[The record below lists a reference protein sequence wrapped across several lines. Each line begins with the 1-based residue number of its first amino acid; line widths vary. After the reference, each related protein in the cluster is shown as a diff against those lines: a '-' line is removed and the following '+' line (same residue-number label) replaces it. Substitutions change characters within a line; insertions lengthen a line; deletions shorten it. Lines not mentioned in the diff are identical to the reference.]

1 MATPLRSTFKQM
13 MNEVVAYGSCCECGS
28 CVLVCPHNVIEYVD
42 GKPRQT
48 AKASAPFDFCG
59 ISEGIGCDVC
69 AQVCP
74 RLYPREFQLTDAVF
88 RDEPKVYEGVF
99 GRYRRIV
106 AARSTDARVQATCQD
121 GGVVTTLLAYG
132 FEQGLIDGAAV
143 SARDPERPAHPVP
156 RLVTSREEALE
167 TAGSW
172 YTYCPNNL
180 ALELAEE
187 KGCTRIAFV
196 GVPCQVTPVRKMQ
209 QADPAYL
216 DNGRKKEKHIA
227 RQTKFLKGSGDRV
240 ALTIGLLCTE
250 VFTYEGL
257 MEQKIEREMGI
268 PLAEVEKFNVKGK
281 VLIYK
286 KGGELVEMP
295 LKRAQEYARP
305 ECHHCGDFTGEVAD
319 ISCGGVGSMEWTI
332 TILRTQKGEQLFDR
346 LVADGRV
353 ETRPMDEF
361 ESSMKILLR
370 LAKRQHERVP
380 VPPGREPRWV
390 RPAHALPSDRPAIP
404 SWAQDA

>member
-1 MATPLRSTFKQM
+1 MPIRSTFRQM

-28 CVLVCPHNVIEYVD
+28 CVLVCPHNVIEYID

-74 RLYPREFQLTDAVF
+74 RLYPRDFQLADAVF
-88 RDEPKVYEGVF
+88 AADPPPYEGAF
-99 GRYRRIV
+99 GRYRRVV
-106 AARSTDARVQATCQD
+106 AARSTDAAVQARCQD

-132 FEQGLIDGAAV
+132 FEKGLIDGAAV
-143 SARDPERPAHPVP
+143 SVRDPERPAHPIP
-156 RLVTSREEALE
+156 KLITSRDEVLD

-180 ALELAEE
+180 ALEEAQAL
-187 KGCTRIAFV
+187 GCESVAFV

-209 QADPAYL
+209 QADASYL
-216 DNGRKKEKHIA
+216 DNGRKKEKHIE
-227 RQTKFLKGSGDRV
+227 RQTTFLKGFGDRV
-240 ALTIGLLCTE
+240 SLTVGLLCTE
-250 VFTYEGL
+250 VFTYDGL
-257 MEQKIEREMGI
+257 MVDKIQGDMGV

-286 KGGELVEMP
+286 KGGELIEMP

-305 ECHHCGDFTGEVAD
+305 ECHHCGDFSAEVAD

-332 TILRTQKGEQLFDR
+332 VILRTPKGEEIFDQM
-346 LVADGRV
+346 VAEGRV
-353 ETRPMDEF
+353 ETRSMDEF
-361 ESSMKILLR
+361 ENSMKIMIR
-370 LAKRQHERVP
+370 LAQRQHERVP
-380 VPPGREPRWV
+380 VPPGRSPSWV
-390 RPAHALPSDRPAIP
+390 RPPHAMPTDRAPS
-404 SWAQDA
+404 

>member
-1 MATPLRSTFKQM
+1 MHQPIRSSFKQM

-42 GKPRQT
+42 GKPKQT
-48 AKASAPFDFCG
+48 AKASAPHDFCG

-74 RLYPREFQLTDAVF
+74 RLYPREFQLAEQVF
-88 RDEPKVYEGVF
+88 RDDPPPYEGIF
-99 GRYRRIV
+99 GKYRRIV
-106 AARSTDARVQATCQD
+106 AARSTDTEVQRRCQD
-121 GGVVTTLLAYG
+121 GGVVTTLIAWG
-132 FEQGLIDGAAV
+132 FEQGIFDGAAV
-143 SARDPERPAHPVP
+143 SVRDPEKPAHPKP
-156 RLVTSREEALE
+156 ALLTSRDQVLDS
-167 TAGSW
+167 AGSW

-180 ALELAEE
+180 ALEEAEA
-187 KGCTRIAFV
+187 KGCEKVVFV

-216 DNGRKKEKHIA
+216 DNGRKKEKHIE
-227 RQTKFLKGSGDRV
+227 RQSKFLKGFGARV
-240 ALTIGLLCTE
+240 NLTVGLLCTE

-257 MEQKIEREMGI
+257 MVEKIEREMGI
-268 PLAEVEKFNVKGK
+268 PLTEVEKFNVKGK

-286 KGGELVEMP
+286 KGGELIEMP

-332 TILRTQKGEQLFDR
+332 VILRSSRGEELFDR

-353 ETRPMDEF
+353 ETRSMDEF
-361 ESSMKILLR
+361 ENSMKIMLR

-380 VPPGREPRWV
+380 VPPAREPHWV
-390 RPAHALPSDRPAIP
+390 RPDFAAPEDRPAEP
-404 SWAQDA
+404 EWARA

>member
-1 MATPLRSTFKQM
+1 MSAPLRSTFKQM

-48 AKASAPFDFCG
+48 AKATAPHDFCG

-74 RLYPREFQLTDAVF
+74 RLYPREFQLADAVF
-88 RDEPKVYEGVF
+88 RDEPKVYDGVF

-132 FEQGLIDGAAV
+132 FEKGLIDGAAV
-143 SARDPERPAHPVP
+143 SARDPERPAHPIP
-156 RLVTSREEALE
+156 KLVTSREEALE

-172 YTYCPNNL
+172 YTYCPNDL
-180 ALELAEE
+180 ALEQAEE

-216 DNGRKKEKHIA
+216 DNGRKKEKHIE
-227 RQTKFLKGSGDRV
+227 RQTKFLKGFGDRV
-240 ALTIGLLCTE
+240 VLTIGLLCTE

-257 MEQKIEREMGI
+257 MVQKIEREMGI

-319 ISCGGVGSMEWTI
+319 ISCGGVGSMDWTI
-332 TILRTQKGEQLFDR
+332 TILRTQKGEEIFDR

-353 ETRPMDEF
+353 ETRSMDEF

-380 VPPGREPRWV
+380 VPPGRDPRWV
-390 RPAHALPSDRPAIP
+390 RPGNALPGDRPPIP
-404 SWAQDA
+404 TWAQAL